1 MDNVFVGRQPIYD
14 QQMQVFAYE
23 ILYRSGNTGGAGV
36 IDGNMATTQV
46 LINTF
51 LEIGLERLTDNHP
64 AFFNLT
70 REFLLNKELSLPKEL
85 VVLEVLENIEVDQEL
100 VDAVR
105 ALSKMGYRIALDDFA
120 FEDRW
125 LPLLEIADI
134 IKVEVPALKPEE
146 LREKMRFLRK
156 YKAKFLAEKVE
167 THEEYDFL
175 KKLGFHYFQGYF
187 FCKPRVIEAKRVSSS
202 QMAVLTLLAQLQK
215 ADVNV
220 TELEKI
226 VSSDPNLSFKL
237 LKYLNS
243 PHLALRNRV
252 QSIRQAITY
261 LGIRPLRSWVSLLAM
276 SGIKDKPVEL
286 SRTAMQ
292 RARKCEQFGSLY
304 LASTDTDAFFM
315 AGLLSVLDALMDMP
329 MEAILKQMPLSD
341 ELAQGLL
348 TREGRV
354 GRVLDAVIDWEM
366 GNPAKAEAFPQPK
379 NAPSMATLFLDAML
393 WADEQMKAINA
404 G

>member
-14 QQMQVFAYE
+14 SRMQVFAYE
-23 ILYRSGNTGGAGV
+23 ILYRSGATGGANFV
-36 IDGNMATTQV
+36 DGNLATSQV

-85 VVLEVLENIEVDQEL
+85 VFLEVLENIDVDQEL

-125 LPLLEIADI
+125 LPLLEIADV
-134 IKVEVPALKPEE
+134 IKVEVPAMKPEDI
-146 LREKMRFLRK
+146 REKIRKLRP
-156 YKAKFLAEKVE
+156 YKAKLLAEKVE
-167 THEEYDFL
+167 THEEYDQL
-175 KKLGFHYFQGYF
+175 KKMGFHYFQGYF
-187 FCKPRVIEAKRVSSS
+187 FCKPRIIEAKRVSTS
-202 QMAVLTLLAQLQK
+202 QLAVLSLLAQLQK
-215 ADVNV
+215 PDVNV
-220 TELEKI
+220 NELEKI
-226 VSSDPNLSFKL
+226 ISSDPTLSFKL

-243 PHLALRNRV
+243 PHLALRNRI

-276 SGIKDKPVEL
+276 TGVKDKPSEL

-292 RARKCEQFGSLY
+292 RARKCEQVCKIY
-304 LASTDTDAFFM
+304 LSNPESDSYFM

-329 MEAILKQMPLSD
+329 MEEILKQMPLS
-341 ELAQGLL
+341 EEVQAGLL
-348 TREGRV
+348 NRQGKV
-354 GRVLDAVIDWEM
+354 GQVLDAVIQAEM
-366 GNPAKAEAFPQPK
+366 GNPTLAESLPRPK
-379 NAPSMATLFLDAML
+379 DVPSATSLFLEAMF
-393 WADEQMKAINA
+393 WADEQMKAI
-404 G
+404 GVS